1 MKRYIKNNYLLNH
14 SISVHLF
21 ETDTK
26 FGVEV
31 ILDGKK
37 SVRKFSKVHQ
47 ESSTKSNTYFNDR
60 ISHFNKV
67 ISLVQFNSK

>member
-31 ILDGKK
+31 ILDGVKTVK
-37 SVRKFSKVHQ
+37 QFSKEHQ
-47 ESSTKSNTYFNDR
+47 DSSHKSNMYFQEKLN
-60 ISHFNKV
+60 HFNKV
-67 ISLVQFNSK
+67 ITLVHFNSK